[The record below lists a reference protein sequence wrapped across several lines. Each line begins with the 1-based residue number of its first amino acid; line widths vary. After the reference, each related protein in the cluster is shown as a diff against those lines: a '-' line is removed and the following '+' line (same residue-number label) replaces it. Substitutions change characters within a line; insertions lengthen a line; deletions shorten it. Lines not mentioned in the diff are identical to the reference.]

1 MEELEE
7 VEDEDEDEEN
17 KRKKKGRLYFESVW
31 LLEPGMFYLSVQI
44 CSILSYH
51 VERKQS
57 LKN

>member
-17 KRKKKGRLYFESVW
+17 KKKKKGGLYFELVW
-31 LLEPGMFYLSVQI
+31 LLELGMFCPSVQI
-44 CSILSYH
+44 CTILSYH

-57 LKN
+57 LKE